1 MKQIKKGFY
10 KIFVWDFMKRQSLK
24 RRLFFFLLFQ
34 KLLVPLQPLNPK
46 AMRNIFSI
54 FQFII
59 FAVTALLFA
68 ACEKEIEVETPDYER
83 KIVIEGSIE
92 NGSPA
97 MVIVSRSVPYFD
109 PMDINTLMN
118 DVFIRN
124 AVVTVSCDGQSEQLH
139 FTLTEDSPVY
149 MAYVGHNIIGEP
161 NKRYDLRVEYDG
173 KVYTSSTTI
182 REPFRLDSV
191 WLAFLND
198 KDTLPTSRIKLT
210 DNPATHDYYHF
221 RIKVH
226 GKKLHDRLWVT
237 SMPVAFDDATFNGQ
251 TVNYEILRANPSSLF
266 AATMTEEEQREYYR
280 LTYRKGDT
288 VYLKT
293 SMLDY
298 DAYQYWSAMTYELA
312 IGQNPFMSPAPVP
325 CNITGDNVIG
335 VWCGYASTID
345 TLYYPE

>member
-1 MKQIKKGFY
+1 MKL
-10 KIFVWDFMKRQSLK
+10 KINH
-24 RRLFFFLLFQ
+24 FLL
-34 KLLVPLQPLNPK
+34 L
-46 AMRNIFSI
+46 FSVSVCA
-54 FQFII
+54 FFSS
-59 FAVTALLFA
+59 
-68 ACEKEIEVETPDYER
+68 CEKEIEVELPDYDR
-83 KIVIEGSIE
+83 KIVIEGTIE

-97 MVIVSRSVPYFD
+97 MVIVSKSVPYFATLD
-109 PMDINTLMN
+109 LETLMN
-118 DVFIRN
+118 DVFIRD

-139 FTLTEDSPVY
+139 FTLCEDSPIY

-182 REPFRLDSV
+182 RDPFRLDSV
-191 WLAFLND
+191 WLAFLD
-198 KDTLPTSRIKLT
+198 EKDTLPTSRIQLS
-210 DNPATHDYYHF
+210 DNPATHDYYMF

-237 SMPVAFDDATFNGQ
+237 SMPVAFDDATFSGQ
-251 TVNYEILRANPSSLF
+251 TVNYEILRANPSALF
-266 AATMTEEEQREYYR
+266 MATMTDEEKQEYYR

-298 DAYQYWSAMTYELA
+298 DAYQYWSAMTYQLA
-312 IGQNPFMSPAPVP
+312 VGQNPFMSPAPVP

-335 VWCGYASTID
+335 NWCGFASTVD
-345 TLYYPE
+345 TLYYPEYSRRRIARR